1 MSYLLKY
8 KRFGKNSILIE
19 WPNNIDEMIL
29 QSIIEYKSLI
39 EKNIKN
45 KSIINSYNS
54 LLVSFNSLNNFQ
66 KTIDEL
72 KALYSKKKI
81 SEKLKFYRWYIPV
94 CYENEFGSDL
104 QDLEKKYNLDQEKI
118 IKIHTAFNY
127 KLYNIGFIPG
137 FMYLGGLN
145 KKIHF
150 PRKRTPILDVK
161 KGSVGIGGSH
171 TGIYPHN
178 SPGGWNIIGNSP
190 VNLFNPN
197 ANPPCF
203 IKPGDEVRFFTIS
216 KKDHKKI
223 KSKVESNNY
232 KLVKKLI
239 ND

>member
-1 MSYLLKY
+1 M
-8 KRFGKNSILIE
+8 
-19 WPNNIDEMIL
+19 
-29 QSIIEYKSLI
+29 
-39 EKNIKN
+39 
-45 KSIINSYNS
+45 
-54 LLVSFNSLNNFQ
+54 
-66 KTIDEL
+66 
-72 KALYSKKKI
+72 
-81 SEKLKFYRWYIPV
+81 
-94 CYENEFGSDL
+94 
-104 QDLEKKYNLDQEKI
+104 
-118 IKIHTAFNY
+118 
-127 KLYNIGFIPG
+127 
-137 FMYLGGLN
+137 
-145 KKIHF
+145 
-150 PRKRTPILDVK
+150 LDVK